1 MSGRCGSASSTT
13 ASEFIRTTWGASS
26 GMALRRARPGMGSG
40 CTAGRSPPRNS
51 VARSRHT
58 VRGPDAGRASSW
70 NCRAERCMAK
80 HPEIGAP
87 RLLVIDDNVAIHQ
100 DFLKVL
106 GSTPEKAAEDEFLA
120 AEAALFGEPVEVS
133 ERPTFTIDSAH
144 QGQEGVEKVRQ
155 ALEEG
160 HPYSMAFVDMRM
172 PPGWDGLQT
181 IEHLWAVD
189 PHIQVVICSAQA
201 DYDWM
206 DVVQRLGHSDQL
218 LVLRKPFEPIEVLQC
233 ANSLTSKWRNERII
247 RAQVA
252 SLERDVSVRTQ
263 GLEAATRQLR
273 HLATH
278 DALTG
283 LPNRVL
289 LDDRIAQAL
298 THAHRERHSFAV
310 MLCDLDRFKLINDSL
325 GHHAG
330 DHLLQEVA
338 RRLTNV
344 VRDVD
349 TVARLGADEFI
360 IVLSPLTSRKDAEVV
375 AQRVIEAMQPAVEI
389 AGITIHA
396 SLSIGIAFYP
406 DDGSSVETLIA
417 HADAAMF
424 AAKQRGRNSVQC
436 YAAGMDAGTH
446 DKVRLESDLHT
457 ALALRQ
463 FELYYQ
469 PKVDTMSGTFYS
481 AEALIRWRHPERGL
495 VSPAAFIPLA
505 EECGLIG
512 PIGEWVLREACRQGR
527 AWQQAGLSPVRIAV
541 NVAASQFRA
550 GDLVETIHQALAD
563 AELEARFLEVELTE
577 SAVMSDPEESIKILE
592 QLSEMGVL
600 VSVDDFGTGYSSMS
614 YLRRFPIDQLK
625 IDRSFLS
632 EITARS
638 DDASIV
644 GAIVSLAHNLRL
656 KVVAEGVETVAQL
669 DLLKT
674 LGCDQYQGYQFSPP
688 VPAAEFESLMRGV
701 YANGAD
707 LANDDADRQ
716 GQEDSDD
723 RDKVITEI
731 NH

>member
-1 MSGRCGSASSTT
+1 
-13 ASEFIRTTWGASS
+13 
-26 GMALRRARPGMGSG
+26 
-40 CTAGRSPPRNS
+40 
-51 VARSRHT
+51 
-58 VRGPDAGRASSW
+58 
-70 NCRAERCMAK
+70 MAK

-106 GSTPEKAAEDEFLA
+106 GSTPEKAAENEFLA

-172 PPGWDGLQT
+172 PPGWDGLET

-189 PHIQVVICSAQA
+189 PHIQVVICSAHA

-446 DKVRLESDLHT
+446 EKVRLESDLHT

-592 QLSEMGVL
+592 QLSAMGVL

-707 LANDDADRQ
+707 LANDDALRTR
-716 GQEDSDD
+716 SKLAA
-723 RDKVITEI
+723 RRRR
-731 NH
+731 